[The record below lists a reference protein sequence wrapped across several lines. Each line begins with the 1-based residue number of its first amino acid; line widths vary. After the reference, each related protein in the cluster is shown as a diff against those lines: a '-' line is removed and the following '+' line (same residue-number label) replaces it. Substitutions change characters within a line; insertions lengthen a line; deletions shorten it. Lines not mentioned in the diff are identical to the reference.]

1 MVVLVVYRKGEN
13 VNDQILTR
21 PSCAYLLGNY
31 SRSGEGPQS
40 YLMTLQIFSL
50 GGVFDNVQISTT
62 LRCAYLLA
70 NPGKHVPLGGVFD
83 KARIFIHIQIW
94 LSFCKSSSA
103 HEVKIASTSVHGCG
117 GGASGGA
124 GGVVVP
130 VVVLVVLMVMVLLVV
145 LVVEVVVVVKVVGVR
160 VMVVVVVAASAR
172 SANVVVKM

>member
-1 MVVLVVYRKGEN
+1 MECFFFCIPFPLLGMRWVVLCDLVCVEALKSERLSKVVAK
-13 VNDQILTR
+13 
-21 PSCAYLLGNY
+21 SCG
-31 SRSGEGPQS
+31 GPNS
-40 YLMTLQIFSL
+40 EITTFEMFSL

-124 GGVVVP
+124 GGVD
-130 VVVLVVLMVMVLLVV
+130 
-145 LVVEVVVVVKVVGVR
+145 GDG
-160 VMVVVVVAASAR
+160 ASGGTGC
-172 SANVVVKM
+172 